1 MCSSGA
7 CVDGACLASAGDFCS
22 ANSMCS
28 NGRCGKEY
36 YDKDAKLV
44 CCPSGEYEWD
54 LITGSNYA
62 LMFYF
67 CEYFYCNEYIITY
80 FKLSTYY

>member
-7 CVDGACLASAGDFCS
+7 CVNGACLASAGDLCS

-44 CCPSGEYEWD
+44 CCPSGEYEYD
-54 LITGSNYA
+54 LITGPGYA
-62 LMFYF
+62 LTFYF
-67 CEYFYCNEYIITY
+67 CEYFYCNVYILIM
-80 FKLSTYY
+80 